1 MVWLM
6 VINGG
11 GVVKRFF
18 DSFLHV
24 PVGFELRDVRFEF
37 RDEESLDD
45 ALKYFRQACSQSGHL
60 QALRV
65 KDQHENAAEKRK
77 RKREQAQF
85 MTRIERNNERYERQY
100 SNGPYNFDRK

>member
-1 MVWLM
+1 ME
-6 VINGG
+6 
-11 GVVKRFF
+11 GVV
-18 DSFLHV
+18 SVCFLQFSA
-24 PVGFELRDVRFEF
+24 PTVGFELRDVRFEF
-37 RDEESLDD
+37 QDEESLDD